1 MVKCVQPPSC
11 WGIDCNL
18 DLTFLIPMGNVK
30 ITKHVPFWFKM
41 DPCKFA
47 IDIGFGTRTLLKT
60 FLLQYEFGMCFLNIF
75 IYHNIIIQLN
85 HLGDCVLF
93 VFANHRILSNSS
105 LRGDEFRALASIH
118 VGRQV

>member
-18 DLTFLIPMGNVK
+18 DLTFLIPMGDVR

-75 IYHNIIIQLN
+75 IYNDIIIQLN
-85 HLGDCVLF
+85 HLGDCVQF